1 MTLPPRPVTSSQI
14 DFKLPSDRFWGTT
27 ALLPPTSHGLPYIAC
42 IAHAITC
49 FALQPQTSMTIEDAS
64 NELLKMMGNPSEDGE
79 ECGNHMEFGRF
90 ILMIAEQIPYDHPAH
105 RKLVTLINY
114 LQKGNWY
121 SDVFMMEI
129 NQNMEIVFETSMDN
143 SQLAAEMNRFV
154 NYNAF
159 LSQIDAHLPASLLST
174 AVLHFLNAFE
184 MDYEHP
190 ESVPNSPGIHNA
202 LQAFQR
208 GPQEIN
214 AKGKGLLRTA
224 TVRVASLWM
233 IQNATHFFAL
243 LVSEPDRITDWDHTT
258 VWTRTGQRFRGDRF
272 SRERWKFWKDGFRQ
286 VVDEA
291 AADSYLG
298 KEAGDALRAMNVVDG
313 TDASGSW

>member
-1 MTLPPRPVTSSQI
+1 M
-14 DFKLPSDRFWGTT
+14 
-27 ALLPPTSHGLPYIAC
+27 A
-42 IAHAITC
+42 
-49 FALQPQTSMTIEDAS
+49 IEDAS

-79 ECGNHMEFGRF
+79 EWVNHMEFGRF

-114 LQKGNWY
+114 LQKGDWC

-159 LSQIDAHLPASLLST
+159 LSQIDAHLPGSLLSL
-174 AVLHFLNAFE
+174 AVQHFLDAFE

-190 ESVPNSPGIHNA
+190 ESAPNSPGIHHS

-214 AKGKGLLRTA
+214 AKVKGLFRTA

-233 IQNATHFFAL
+233 IHNATEFFAL
-243 LVSEPDRITDWDHTT
+243 LVSEPDRITDRDRTT

-272 SRERWKFWKDGFRQ
+272 SRERWEFWKDGFRQ

-291 AADSYLG
+291 AANSYLG
-298 KEAGDALRAMNVVDG
+298 KEAGDAIRAMDMVDDTR
-313 TDASGSW
+313 TDAS